1 MAQREFALKHL
12 PNDPLFGL
20 VSKLYNI
27 VVSGMKRL
35 FKSIPFFD
43 CLSFVSSPPTLNT
56 NTKKLFSF

>member
-27 VVSGMKRL
+27 VVSGGY
-35 FKSIPFFD
+35 S
-43 CLSFVSSPPTLNT
+43 N
-56 NTKKLFSF
+56 